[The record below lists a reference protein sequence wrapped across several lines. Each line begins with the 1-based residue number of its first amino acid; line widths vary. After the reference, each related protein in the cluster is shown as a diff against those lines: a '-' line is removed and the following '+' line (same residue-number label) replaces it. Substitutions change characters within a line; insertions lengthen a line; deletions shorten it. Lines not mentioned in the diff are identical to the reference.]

1 MILAMGRDAVIEA
14 APSVA
19 ELLVTARLTAFG
31 VTIST
36 CCSSESVRTVVSR
49 T

>member
-19 ELLVTARLTAFG
+19 ELLVIPLRAVDVITLPRLLPTK
-31 VTIST
+31 SNW
-36 CCSSESVRTVVSR
+36 
-49 T
+49 